1 MTRPLPH
8 PTPGEL
14 AGETTAHALRAVTP
28 VTAPVVTQEGIWITN
43 AELITTFVNGR
54 VAQLLGIPGEEVAG
68 RPMTDFI
75 VPTDHAAV
83 TALRDRL
90 PERVIDQ
97 HEVRLVDNDGNR
109 LSVVMELR
117 ALFTTGG
124 EFKGVRAEV
133 TDVTARRTAEDELR
147 RRETQL
153 RLTRAI
159 AGLGFWEWD
168 LDSDSMTASDEV
180 FRLFDHEPRAG
191 RSLDECLQAVD
202 IEQPEVAAAAL
213 KHAAASDD
221 PVEYEVVARR
231 ADGGRRVL
239 QIRAQ
244 RVLDST
250 GRPTRVVGVVQDVSD
265 RRHLEDRLQQAER
278 VSSIG
283 RLAASMAHEFNNIL
297 MGVQPFAEVI
307 LRNSEHDAKVHGAA
321 LQIVDV
327 VARGKRVTQE
337 ILRFTRTPD
346 PVRIVVDV
354 ASWLAGAYGELWQI
368 AGDRVAIGIEA
379 EAGIRMQADP
389 HQLRQVLTNL
399 VSNARDAMPDGGAVM
414 IRATRSDREILLTVL
429 DNGIGMSPETMRMV
443 FEPLFTTKNVGGTG
457 LGLAVAQRI
466 LERHNGRIWVE
477 STLGAGSAFHL
488 VIPAAADDELPTLPP
503 EPLHS
508 RDVVLRRLL
517 LVEDDPA
524 VASGL
529 AAVLQLDGIE
539 VEVAMCGRE
548 TAARIES
555 FLPDAVVLDVDLP
568 DIDGFAVH
576 DEISGR
582 WPDLP
587 VLFSTGHGDQ
597 KLPHRLLG
605 RPNVGYLVKP
615 YDSETLL
622 RALAGLVSSS

>member
-1 MTRPLPH
+1 MTRPLQYPA
-8 PTPGEL
+8 PGEL
-14 AGETTAHALRAVTP
+14 AGETPSRALRAVP
-28 VTAPVVTQEGIWITN
+28 PANAPVVTQEGIWITN
-43 AELITTFVNGR
+43 AELVTTFVNGR
-54 VAQLLGIPGEEVAG
+54 VAQLLGLASEEVAG

-75 VPTDHAAV
+75 LPTDRPTV
-83 TALRDRL
+83 TAAANRLR
-90 PERVIDQ
+90 ERVVDQ
-97 HEVRLVDNDGNR
+97 HEVRLIDNSGQQ

-117 ALFTTGG
+117 ALFTTAG
-124 EFKGVRAEV
+124 EFKGVRAGV

-153 RLTRAI
+153 RQAQVM
-159 AGLGFWEWD
+159 AGFGVWEWD
-168 LDSDSMTASDEV
+168 LDSDLMTASDEV
-180 FRLFDHEPRAG
+180 FRLFEYERPESSRLED
-191 RSLDECLQAVD
+191 CLKNVD

-213 KHAAASDD
+213 RHAAASDD
-221 PVEYEVVARR
+221 PVEYEVVLRKP
-231 ADGGRRVL
+231 DGGRRVL

-265 RRHLEDRLQQAER
+265 RRHLEDRLHQAER

-283 RLAASMAHEFNNIL
+283 RLAASTAHEFNNIL

-307 LRNSEHDAKVHGAA
+307 LRNSEHDARLHGAA

-354 ASWLAGAYGELWQI
+354 ASWLASAYGELWQI

-414 IRATRSDREILLTVL
+414 IRAARSDRQILLTVM
-429 DNGIGMSPETMRMV
+429 DNGVGMTTETMRMV

-457 LGLAVAQRI
+457 LGLAVAHQI
-466 LERHNGRIWVE
+466 VERHNGRIWAE
-477 STLGAGSAFHL
+477 STVGVGTAFHL
-488 VIPAAADDELPTLPP
+488 LIPAAADEEPATLPP
-503 EPLHS
+503 APS
-508 RDVVLRRLL
+508 YPRDTTLRRLL
-517 LVEDDPA
+517 LVEDDAA

-529 AAVLQLDGIE
+529 VAVLQLDGIE
-539 VEVAMCGRE
+539 VDVASCGLE
-548 TAARIES
+548 AAARIES
-555 FLPDAVVLDVDLP
+555 FVPDAVVLDVDLP
-568 DIDGFAVH
+568 DIDGFTVH
-576 DEISGR
+576 DEIARR

-587 VLFSTGHGDQ
+587 VLFSTGHGDA
-597 KLPHRLLG
+597 KLNHRLLD
-605 RPNVGYLVKP
+605 RPHVGYLVKP

-622 RALAGLVSSS
+622 HALGKLVGA